1 MTTLPDIAW
10 LPSPQQVADLLRA
23 RTKDDESREL
33 GSWTA
38 TTRPTE
44 HEVLGLIDTAAGD
57 LLAAVDTLNP
67 DWEDPHGSAASL
79 CAKRAAMLVEL
90 SYHPDDASQPGSVYA
105 EYRDQWN
112 DGVRA
117 LIDMIAG
124 PPAGGSTYSV
134 QYGNATA
141 ELAGHRF
148 RPWWVLN
155 LPEPE
160 TTQPIMQ
167 MPPDP
172 PGGKVVIGGSP
183 PGDW

>member
-1 MTTLPDIAW
+1 MTTTPDIAW
-10 LPSPQQVADLLRA
+10 LPGPQQVADLLRA
-23 RTKDDESREL
+23 RTKDDEGKEL

-44 HEVLGLIDTAAGD
+44 YEVGGLIDTAAGD
-57 LLAAVDTLNP
+57 LLAAVDMLDP
-67 DWEDPHGSAASL
+67 DWADPYGSAAAL
-79 CAKRAAMLVEL
+79 CAKRAAMLIEL
-90 SYHPDDASQPGSVYA
+90 SYRPEDASQPGSVYA
-105 EYRDQWN
+105 EYKTQWD
-112 DGVRA
+112 DGVKA
-117 LIDMIAG
+117 LIDMLAG

-134 QYGNATA
+134 RYATA
-141 ELAGHRF
+141 TTQLEQN

-160 TTQPIMQ
+160 TTQPIFEY
-167 MPPDP
+167 PPDP